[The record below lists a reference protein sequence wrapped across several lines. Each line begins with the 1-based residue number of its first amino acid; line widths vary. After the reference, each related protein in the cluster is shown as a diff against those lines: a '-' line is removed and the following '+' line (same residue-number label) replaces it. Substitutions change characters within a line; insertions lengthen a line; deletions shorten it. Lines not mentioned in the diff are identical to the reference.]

1 MAGSYALLYVVN
13 RFRNLTQTPVSAAAA
28 LPPILEAA
36 HLQATA
42 VVNNSHV
49 MGETGWDDVRVA
61 LAFGDEAARLL
72 GLPLACTTVPE
83 ALVRRENGGVPSF
96 MAGRRVYS
104 VQRYV
109 RAPWET

>member
-1 MAGSYALLYVVN
+1 MVN

-83 ALVRRENGGVPSF
+83 ALVRRENGGVPSLD
-96 MAGRRVYS
+96 VYKR
-104 VQRYV
+104 QGKREAH
-109 RAPWET
+109 R

>member
-1 MAGSYALLYVVN
+1 MPVGPTSDEAAGVPPAVVIVDAGGDDAGATALGRFAADVVAGPYALLYVVN

-49 MGETGWDDVRVA
+49 MG
-61 LAFGDEAARLL
+61 
-72 GLPLACTTVPE
+72 
-83 ALVRRENGGVPSF
+83 
-96 MAGRRVYS
+96 
-104 VQRYV
+104 
-109 RAPWET
+109 